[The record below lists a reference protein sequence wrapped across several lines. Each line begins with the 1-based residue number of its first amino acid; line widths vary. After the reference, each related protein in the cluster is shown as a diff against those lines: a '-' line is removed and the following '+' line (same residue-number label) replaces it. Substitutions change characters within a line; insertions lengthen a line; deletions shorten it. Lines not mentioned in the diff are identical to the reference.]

1 MVLRI
6 GNIRIAILTIC
17 QLIGLFFRFAPLAVF
32 LLLFNCQFL
41 LNIDLLPTDLFAIAI
56 NSCFQ

>member
-1 MVLRI
+1 MGSERLGSGTSRASV
-6 GNIRIAILTIC
+6 
-17 QLIGLFFRFAPLAVF
+17 GLKPTHCFSFV
-32 LLLFNCQFL
+32 